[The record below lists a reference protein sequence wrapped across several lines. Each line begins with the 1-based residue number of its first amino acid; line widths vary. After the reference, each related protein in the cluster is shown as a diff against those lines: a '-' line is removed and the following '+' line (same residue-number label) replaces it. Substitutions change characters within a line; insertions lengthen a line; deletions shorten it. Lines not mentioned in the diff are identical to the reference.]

1 MKYLLLVIVALT
13 GLACDHE
20 DSPAADAAKVKSD
33 AAKVSDAAKPDGGVS
48 DAAKLTDAAKPDA
61 LVVVV
66 DAGVVSVPDA
76 QR

>member
-33 AAKVSDAAKPDGGVS
+33 AAKVQPDAAKVS
-48 DAAKLTDAAKPDA
+48 DAAKLADAAKPDA